1 MSAPRAAAQLFR
13 LPGVARIFV
22 PPATTR
28 AGTAQRAI
36 PTIALNT
43 YCFARI
49 AKAGASDARA
59 VRTVNAIANLTW
71 SGRKAG
77 IFAVLWVSS
86 IDIVAPRSVRISWL
100 RRPTC
105 AWLARLEHEFVRL
118 GQL

>member
-28 AGTAQRAI
+28 AGTAQRAAQRAI

-49 AKAGASDARA
+49 TKAGASDARA
-59 VRTVNAIANLTW
+59 FRTVNAIANLTS

-77 IFAVLWVSS
+77 ILAVLWVSS
-86 IDIVAPRSVRISWL
+86 IDIVAPRKYKD
-100 RRPTC
+100 
-105 AWLARLEHEFVRL
+105 
-118 GQL
+118 